1 MEKILVDCHV
11 ASLLCH
17 PEERSLCHPEERSLC
32 HPEEGRSPD
41 VRISKTT
48 LQTTKY
54 TKQ

>member
-1 MEKILVDCHV
+1 MVGPCHPEER
-11 ASLLCH
+11 SLCH
-17 PEERSLCHPEERSLC
+17 PEERFLCHPEERSLC

-48 LQTTKY
+48 LSTTKY